1 MVKLVNIMLYVM
13 NMPDFLSIF
22 HPLHPPSLRWFR
34 CATLFWDG
42 VFDPL
47 RNVMIG
53 FPLIAVCPYAP
64 WCWYIYLQNW
74 VILFGQMLVNIQ
86 HHGAYG
92 FRTSISNVFWYPHFE
107 KPASMPISTANFR
120 DLISNT

>member
-74 VILFGQMLVNIQ
+74 VILFGQMLVNIPYIEHMGWDSKFLAMVLLLVVVCGSENLGYQ
-86 HHGAYG
+86 
-92 FRTSISNVFWYPHFE
+92 
-107 KPASMPISTANFR
+107 
-120 DLISNT
+120 